1 MRNAR
6 IVLVRMHMR
15 CTCTCAAHAAH
26 PRRCPSPPC
35 LTQAFEGFR
44 RSYRKNE
51 AIEASKQELKAKYD
65 AAKRLGEHVNGARSR
80 INAAK
85 AQLESVRHT
94 KGVNSHARAA
104 TP

>member
-1 MRNAR
+1 
-6 IVLVRMHMR
+6 MHMR
-15 CTCTCAAHAAH
+15 CTRSTPSPLPPCLTL
-26 PRRCPSPPC
+26 PSPPC

-85 AQLESVRHT
+85 AQLESVRH
-94 KGVNSHARAA
+94 ARAA
-104 TP
+104 AP